1 MTNLDTKIH
10 ETIGNRDTF
19 TLFPKLSPQLRRYVW
34 IQALPSD
41 LKTAPAF
48 LFPYKKGCWHHERV
62 IEFDDN
68 DNHDHRRRT
77 VRRYEFRTELLD
89 TAQFKTSIALV
100 NRESREVA
108 QTWVRQQRVP
118 QAVAW
123 DTTSSAIFHAFDPN
137 HDALFVPLIQWD
149 ELLDELYQGFVNTLR
164 GWGHLAHSANSK
176 VKYLAVTDDL
186 LLCEFDNVRWL
197 RDILRPFPKVEAL
210 LVVAGPIDYSGEAK
224 PPRYYEFSQTP
235 ELCKYKWNN
244 GRWGLDCG
252 GGHFLDGEIQD
263 GSIKPLLE
271 HIKNA
276 FDLHPRVDPFIEVW
290 SVVAENIL

>member
-1 MTNLDTKIH
+1 MI
-10 ETIGNRDTF
+10 I
-19 TLFPKLSPQLRRYVW
+19 
-34 IQALPSD
+34 AAAPS
-41 LKTAPAF
+41 A
-48 LFPYKKGCWHHERV
+48 
-62 IEFDDN
+62 
-68 DNHDHRRRT
+68 
-77 VRRYEFRTELLD
+77 
-89 TAQFKTSIALV
+89 V

-108 QTWVRQQRVP
+108 RTWVRQQRVP
-118 QAVAW
+118 QAAAW
-123 DTTSSAIFHAFDPN
+123 DTASTAIFHAFDPN

-149 ELLDELYQGFVNTLR
+149 ELLEELYQGFANTLS

-224 PPRYYEFSQTP
+224 PPRYYDFSQAP

-244 GRWGLDCG
+244 GRWGLDRG
-252 GGHFLDGEIQD
+252 SGHENGEIQD

-276 FDLHPRVDPFIEVW
+276 FDLYPRVDPFIKVW